1 MATITKLKVDEL
13 RKELLSRGLDTT
25 GTKPILVKRLEEAI
39 EVDEE
44 ENKKKLNGDNKKR
57 SRIDSDS
64 IGSGKMYDV
73 EEYKKMSVKEL
84 REVAT
89 SRGILSSGSK
99 KELEPNPYWLAPILG
114 TNCISCL
121 LLSCVLIEYPF
132 WGNCRKRGKIN
143 AVEEYKK
150 MSVKELRDVA
160 TSRGISSTGSK
171 KELVE
176 RLCAVADSQKND
188 SKDDLGVGDERE
200 IEKLV
205 TATKKGAAVLDQY
218 LSDDIK
224 ERYHVLQ
231 QGNDIYDATLNQ
243 TNVGNNNNKF
253 YIIQVLE
260 NDSGGNFLVYTRWG
274 RVGAKGGTKISG
286 PYTSAYD
293 ATAEFESKFY
303 DKTKNDW
310 SNRKDF
316 FCQPKHYTWLEMDY
330 AETGK
335 DSSVQGQ
342 SNPVHK
348 SQPRETKLEAPI
360 AKFISLICDINM
372 MRQQMMEIGYNANKL
387 PLVIP
392 HDFGFKKMREFVID
406 TPQKLKRK
414 IEMVEALA
422 EIEVATKLLEDN
434 TDIQEDPLYYQYE
447 QLRCKLVPV
456 EVGSQEFLMIE
467 SYMKNTHAK
476 THSGYAVDIVQ
487 VFRASR
493 DGETERFQKFSDTSN
508 RMLLWHGSRLT
519 NWAGILSQGLRI
531 APPEAPSTGYMFGK
545 GVYFA
550 DMFSKSA
557 NYCYASSAAKNGVLL
572 LCEVALGEM
581 NELLSANYDAD
592 KLPWGKLSTKGVGAT
607 APDPKASQI
616 LEDGVIVPLGNP
628 KNQRKQGSL
637 LYNEFIVYNVEQIRM
652 LGDEGKT
659 EKLVTATKKG
669 AAVLD
674 QYLSDE
680 IKALYHVL
688 HQGNDIYEATLNQTN
703 VENNDN
709 EFYIIQ
715 VLEND
720 CGGNFLLYTR
730 WGRVGEKGETKIS
743 GPYTYAGDATSEF
756 ERKFYEKTKNC
767 WSNRKDFF
775 CQPKQYAWLEMDYDE
790 NGEYSSVIP
799 RSRPRETKLEAP
811 IAKFISLICDIN
823 MMRQQMMEIGYNA
836 NKLPLGKLS
845 KKTILKIENYMK
857 NTHAKIHSGY
867 AVDIV
872 QVFRASRNGENER
885 FQKFS
890 DTSNR
895 MLLWH
900 GSRLTNWAGIL
911 SQGLR
916 IAPPEAPSTGYMFGK
931 GVYFA
936 DMFSESAIYCYASSA
951 AKNGVL
957 LLCEVALGDM
967 NELLSANSDAD
978 KLPLGKLST
987 KAVGAMAPDF
997 KEAQILEDGVIVP
1010 LGNPKERPK
1019 HEGNLLH
1026 NEYIVYNVEQL
1037 RMRYVIQV
1045 EFNYE
1050 I

>member
-13 RKELLSRGLDTT
+13 RKELSSRGLDTT

-39 EVDEE
+39 EVEEE
-44 ENKKKLNGDNKKR
+44 ENKKKLNGDKKR
-57 SRIDSDS
+57 SRVDSDS
-64 IGSGKMYDV
+64 IGSVKMNDV

-89 SRGILSSGSK
+89 SRGI
-99 KELEPNPYWLAPILG
+99 
-114 TNCISCL
+114 
-121 LLSCVLIEYPF
+121 
-132 WGNCRKRGKIN
+132 
-143 AVEEYKK
+143 
-150 MSVKELRDVA
+150 
-160 TSRGISSTGSK
+160 SSTGSK

-176 RLCAVADSQKND
+176 RLCDGADSQKND
-188 SKDDLGVGDERE
+188 SKDDLGVGGECE

-205 TATKKGAAVLDQY
+205 TATKKGAAVLDEY

-293 ATAEFESKFY
+293 ATSEFESKFY

-316 FCQPKHYTWLEMDY
+316 FCQPKHYAWLEMDY
-330 AETGK
+330 AENGE

-387 PLVIP
+387 PLGKLSKTTILKGYDVLKNIADVIGQSNRRLLEDLSSQFYTVIP

-406 TPQKLKRK
+406 TPQKLKHK

-557 NYCYASSAAKNGVLL
+557 NYCYSSSAAKNGVLL

-592 KLPWGKLSTKGVGAT
+592 KLPSGKLSTKGVGAT

-652 LGDEGKT
+652 
-659 EKLVTATKKG
+659 
-669 AAVLD
+669 
-674 QYLSDE
+674 
-680 IKALYHVL
+680 
-688 HQGNDIYEATLNQTN
+688 
-703 VENNDN
+703 
-709 EFYIIQ
+709 
-715 VLEND
+715 
-720 CGGNFLLYTR
+720 
-730 WGRVGEKGETKIS
+730 
-743 GPYTYAGDATSEF
+743 
-756 ERKFYEKTKNC
+756 
-767 WSNRKDFF
+767 
-775 CQPKQYAWLEMDYDE
+775 
-790 NGEYSSVIP
+790 
-799 RSRPRETKLEAP
+799 
-811 IAKFISLICDIN
+811 
-823 MMRQQMMEIGYNA
+823 
-836 NKLPLGKLS
+836 
-845 KKTILKIENYMK
+845 
-857 NTHAKIHSGY
+857 
-867 AVDIV
+867 
-872 QVFRASRNGENER
+872 
-885 FQKFS
+885 
-890 DTSNR
+890 
-895 MLLWH
+895 
-900 GSRLTNWAGIL
+900 
-911 SQGLR
+911 
-916 IAPPEAPSTGYMFGK
+916 
-931 GVYFA
+931 
-936 DMFSESAIYCYASSA
+936 
-951 AKNGVL
+951 
-957 LLCEVALGDM
+957 
-967 NELLSANSDAD
+967 
-978 KLPLGKLST
+978 
-987 KAVGAMAPDF
+987 
-997 KEAQILEDGVIVP
+997 
-1010 LGNPKERPK
+1010 
-1019 HEGNLLH
+1019 
-1026 NEYIVYNVEQL
+1026 
-1037 RMRYVIQV
+1037 RYVIQV
-1045 EFNYE
+1045 EFNHG

>member
-1 MATITKLKVDEL
+1 MSTITNFNVDEF
-13 RKELLSRGLDTT
+13 
-25 GTKPILVKRLEEAI
+25 
-39 EVDEE
+39 
-44 ENKKKLNGDNKKR
+44 
-57 SRIDSDS
+57 DS
-64 IGSGKMYDV
+64 MNVV
-73 EEYKKMSVKEL
+73 EEYKKISVNDP
-84 REVAT
+84 VNFYT
-89 SRGILSSGSK
+89 WSK
-99 KELEPNPYWLAPILG
+99 KKF
-114 TNCISCL
+114 
-121 LLSCVLIEYPF
+121 V
-132 WGNCRKRGKIN
+132 
-143 AVEEYKK
+143 
-150 MSVKELRDVA
+150 D
-160 TSRGISSTGSK
+160 
-171 KELVE
+171 
-176 RLCAVADSQKND
+176 RLCAVANLQI
-188 SKDDLGVGDERE
+188 DDHL
-200 IEKLV
+200 
-205 TATKKGAAVLDQY
+205 
-218 LSDDIK
+218 
-224 ERYHVLQ
+224 
-231 QGNDIYDATLNQ
+231 
-243 TNVGNNNNKF
+243 
-253 YIIQVLE
+253 
-260 NDSGGNFLVYTRWG
+260 
-274 RVGAKGGTKISG
+274 
-286 PYTSAYD
+286 
-293 ATAEFESKFY
+293 
-303 DKTKNDW
+303 
-310 SNRKDF
+310 
-316 FCQPKHYTWLEMDY
+316 
-330 AETGK
+330 
-335 DSSVQGQ
+335 
-342 SNPVHK
+342 PV
-348 SQPRETKLEAPI
+348 
-360 AKFISLICDINM
+360 
-372 MRQQMMEIGYNANKL
+372 
-387 PLVIP
+387 
-392 HDFGFKKMREFVID
+392 
-406 TPQKLKRK
+406 
-414 IEMVEALA
+414 
-422 EIEVATKLLEDN
+422 
-434 TDIQEDPLYYQYE
+434 
-447 QLRCKLVPV
+447 
-456 EVGSQEFLMIE
+456 
-467 SYMKNTHAK
+467 
-476 THSGYAVDIVQ
+476 
-487 VFRASR
+487 
-493 DGETERFQKFSDTSN
+493 
-508 RMLLWHGSRLT
+508 
-519 NWAGILSQGLRI
+519 
-531 APPEAPSTGYMFGK
+531 
-545 GVYFA
+545 
-550 DMFSKSA
+550 
-557 NYCYASSAAKNGVLL
+557 
-572 LCEVALGEM
+572 
-581 NELLSANYDAD
+581 
-592 KLPWGKLSTKGVGAT
+592 
-607 APDPKASQI
+607 
-616 LEDGVIVPLGNP
+616 
-628 KNQRKQGSL
+628 
-637 LYNEFIVYNVEQIRM
+637 
-652 LGDEGKT
+652 GDEGKT

-790 NGEYSSVIP
+790 NGEYSSIQGQSILVP

-845 KKTILKIENYMK
+845 KKTILKGYDVLKNIADVIGQFNRTLLEDLSSQFYTVIPHDFGFQKMCEFVIDTLPKLKRKIEMVKALAEIEVTTKLSEDNTDIQEDPLFYQYEQLGCKLVPVEVGSQEYLMIENYMK

>member
-13 RKELLSRGLDTT
+13 RKELSSRGLDTT

-39 EVDEE
+39 EVEEE
-44 ENKKKLNGDNKKR
+44 ENKKKLNGEKKR
-57 SRIDSDS
+57 SRVDSDS
-64 IGSGKMYDV
+64 IGSGKMNDV

-89 SRGILSSGSK
+89 SRGI
-99 KELEPNPYWLAPILG
+99 
-114 TNCISCL
+114 
-121 LLSCVLIEYPF
+121 
-132 WGNCRKRGKIN
+132 
-143 AVEEYKK
+143 
-150 MSVKELRDVA
+150 
-160 TSRGISSTGSK
+160 SSTGSK

-176 RLCAVADSQKND
+176 RLCAAADSQKND
-188 SKDDLGVGDERE
+188 SKDDLGVGDEGE

-274 RVGAKGGTKISG
+274 RVGAKGGTKING

-293 ATAEFESKFY
+293 ATSEFESRFY
-303 DKTKNDW
+303 DKTKNYW

-316 FCQPKHYTWLEMDY
+316 FCQPKHYAWLEMDY
-330 AETGK
+330 AENGK
-335 DSSVQGQ
+335 ESSVQGQ
-342 SNPVHK
+342 PNPVHK
-348 SQPRETKLEAPI
+348 SQPRETKLESPI

-387 PLVIP
+387 PLGKLSKTTILKGYDVLKNIADVIGQSNRRLLEDLSSQFYTVIP
-392 HDFGFKKMREFVID
+392 HDFGFKKMSEFVID
-406 TPQKLKRK
+406 TPQKLKSK

-456 EVGSQEFLMIE
+456 EVGSQEFLMIK

-476 THSGYAVDIVQ
+476 THSGYAVEIVQ

-592 KLPWGKLSTKGVGAT
+592 KLPSGKLSTKGVGAT

-652 LGDEGKT
+652 
-659 EKLVTATKKG
+659 
-669 AAVLD
+669 
-674 QYLSDE
+674 
-680 IKALYHVL
+680 
-688 HQGNDIYEATLNQTN
+688 
-703 VENNDN
+703 
-709 EFYIIQ
+709 
-715 VLEND
+715 
-720 CGGNFLLYTR
+720 
-730 WGRVGEKGETKIS
+730 
-743 GPYTYAGDATSEF
+743 
-756 ERKFYEKTKNC
+756 
-767 WSNRKDFF
+767 
-775 CQPKQYAWLEMDYDE
+775 
-790 NGEYSSVIP
+790 
-799 RSRPRETKLEAP
+799 
-811 IAKFISLICDIN
+811 
-823 MMRQQMMEIGYNA
+823 
-836 NKLPLGKLS
+836 
-845 KKTILKIENYMK
+845 
-857 NTHAKIHSGY
+857 
-867 AVDIV
+867 
-872 QVFRASRNGENER
+872 
-885 FQKFS
+885 
-890 DTSNR
+890 
-895 MLLWH
+895 
-900 GSRLTNWAGIL
+900 
-911 SQGLR
+911 
-916 IAPPEAPSTGYMFGK
+916 
-931 GVYFA
+931 
-936 DMFSESAIYCYASSA
+936 
-951 AKNGVL
+951 
-957 LLCEVALGDM
+957 
-967 NELLSANSDAD
+967 
-978 KLPLGKLST
+978 
-987 KAVGAMAPDF
+987 
-997 KEAQILEDGVIVP
+997 
-1010 LGNPKERPK
+1010 
-1019 HEGNLLH
+1019 
-1026 NEYIVYNVEQL
+1026 
-1037 RMRYVIQV
+1037 RYVIQV
-1045 EFNYE
+1045 EFNHGV
-1050 I
+1050 

>member
-13 RKELLSRGLDTT
+13 RKELSSRGLDTT

-44 ENKKKLNGDNKKR
+44 ENKKKLNVDKKR
-57 SRIDSDS
+57 SRVDSDS

-99 KELEPNPYWLAPILG
+99 KELVERLCAAADLRKNDPKDDLG
-114 TNCISCL
+114 VGDEGKAEKLVRTTKKGAAVL
-121 LLSCVLIEYPF
+121 DQYLSDDIKERQHVLQQEKRLEEAIEEEEEENKKKLN
-132 WGNCRKRGKIN
+132 GDKKRSRVDSDSIGSGKMN
-143 AVEEYKK
+143 TVEEYKK

-176 RLCAVADSQKND
+176 RLCAAADSHKND
-188 SKDDLGVGDERE
+188 SKDDLGVGDEGE

-286 PYTSAYD
+286 PYTSADD
-293 ATAEFESKFY
+293 ATSEFESKFY

-335 DSSVQGQ
+335 DSSAQGQ

-387 PLVIP
+387 PLGKLSKTTILKGYDVLKNIADVIGQSNRRLLEDLSSQFYTVIP

-434 TDIQEDPLYYQYE
+434 TEIQEDPLYYQYE

-572 LCEVALGEM
+572 LCEVALGDM

-592 KLPWGKLSTKGVGAT
+592 KLPSGKLSTKGVGAT

-616 LEDGVIVPLGNP
+616 LEDGVVVPLGNP

-652 LGDEGKT
+652 
-659 EKLVTATKKG
+659 
-669 AAVLD
+669 
-674 QYLSDE
+674 
-680 IKALYHVL
+680 
-688 HQGNDIYEATLNQTN
+688 
-703 VENNDN
+703 
-709 EFYIIQ
+709 
-715 VLEND
+715 
-720 CGGNFLLYTR
+720 
-730 WGRVGEKGETKIS
+730 
-743 GPYTYAGDATSEF
+743 
-756 ERKFYEKTKNC
+756 
-767 WSNRKDFF
+767 
-775 CQPKQYAWLEMDYDE
+775 
-790 NGEYSSVIP
+790 
-799 RSRPRETKLEAP
+799 
-811 IAKFISLICDIN
+811 
-823 MMRQQMMEIGYNA
+823 
-836 NKLPLGKLS
+836 
-845 KKTILKIENYMK
+845 
-857 NTHAKIHSGY
+857 
-867 AVDIV
+867 
-872 QVFRASRNGENER
+872 
-885 FQKFS
+885 
-890 DTSNR
+890 
-895 MLLWH
+895 
-900 GSRLTNWAGIL
+900 
-911 SQGLR
+911 
-916 IAPPEAPSTGYMFGK
+916 
-931 GVYFA
+931 
-936 DMFSESAIYCYASSA
+936 
-951 AKNGVL
+951 
-957 LLCEVALGDM
+957 
-967 NELLSANSDAD
+967 
-978 KLPLGKLST
+978 
-987 KAVGAMAPDF
+987 
-997 KEAQILEDGVIVP
+997 
-1010 LGNPKERPK
+1010 
-1019 HEGNLLH
+1019 
-1026 NEYIVYNVEQL
+1026 
-1037 RMRYVIQV
+1037 RYVIQV
-1045 EFNYE
+1045 EFNYGV
-1050 I
+1050 

>member
-1 MATITKLKVDEL
+1 MATITNFNVDEF
-13 RKELLSRGLDTT
+13 
-25 GTKPILVKRLEEAI
+25 
-39 EVDEE
+39 
-44 ENKKKLNGDNKKR
+44 
-57 SRIDSDS
+57 DS
-64 IGSGKMYDV
+64 MNVV
-73 EEYKKMSVKEL
+73 EEYKKISVNDP
-84 REVAT
+84 VNFYT
-89 SRGILSSGSK
+89 WSK
-99 KELEPNPYWLAPILG
+99 KKF
-114 TNCISCL
+114 
-121 LLSCVLIEYPF
+121 V
-132 WGNCRKRGKIN
+132 
-143 AVEEYKK
+143 
-150 MSVKELRDVA
+150 D
-160 TSRGISSTGSK
+160 
-171 KELVE
+171 
-176 RLCAVADSQKND
+176 RLCAVANLQI
-188 SKDDLGVGDERE
+188 DDHL
-200 IEKLV
+200 
-205 TATKKGAAVLDQY
+205 
-218 LSDDIK
+218 
-224 ERYHVLQ
+224 
-231 QGNDIYDATLNQ
+231 
-243 TNVGNNNNKF
+243 
-253 YIIQVLE
+253 
-260 NDSGGNFLVYTRWG
+260 
-274 RVGAKGGTKISG
+274 
-286 PYTSAYD
+286 
-293 ATAEFESKFY
+293 
-303 DKTKNDW
+303 
-310 SNRKDF
+310 
-316 FCQPKHYTWLEMDY
+316 
-330 AETGK
+330 
-335 DSSVQGQ
+335 
-342 SNPVHK
+342 PV
-348 SQPRETKLEAPI
+348 
-360 AKFISLICDINM
+360 
-372 MRQQMMEIGYNANKL
+372 
-387 PLVIP
+387 
-392 HDFGFKKMREFVID
+392 
-406 TPQKLKRK
+406 
-414 IEMVEALA
+414 
-422 EIEVATKLLEDN
+422 
-434 TDIQEDPLYYQYE
+434 
-447 QLRCKLVPV
+447 
-456 EVGSQEFLMIE
+456 
-467 SYMKNTHAK
+467 
-476 THSGYAVDIVQ
+476 
-487 VFRASR
+487 
-493 DGETERFQKFSDTSN
+493 
-508 RMLLWHGSRLT
+508 
-519 NWAGILSQGLRI
+519 
-531 APPEAPSTGYMFGK
+531 
-545 GVYFA
+545 
-550 DMFSKSA
+550 
-557 NYCYASSAAKNGVLL
+557 
-572 LCEVALGEM
+572 
-581 NELLSANYDAD
+581 
-592 KLPWGKLSTKGVGAT
+592 
-607 APDPKASQI
+607 
-616 LEDGVIVPLGNP
+616 
-628 KNQRKQGSL
+628 
-637 LYNEFIVYNVEQIRM
+637 
-652 LGDEGKT
+652 GDEGKT

-790 NGEYSSVIP
+790 NGEYSSIQGQSILVP

-845 KKTILKIENYMK
+845 KKTILKGYDVLKNIADVIGQFNRTLLEDLSSQFYTVIPHDFGFQKMCEFVIDTLPKLKRKIEMVKALAEIEVTTKLSEDNTDIQEDPLFYQYEQLGCKLVPVEVGSQEYLMIENYMK

>member
-1 MATITKLKVDEL
+1 MATITNFKVDEFD
-13 RKELLSRGLDTT
+13 SMNV
-25 GTKPILVKRLEEAI
+25 LV
-39 EVDEE
+39 
-44 ENKKKLNGDNKKR
+44 NPCTWSKKKFVD
-57 SRIDSDS
+57 
-64 IGSGKMYDV
+64 
-73 EEYKKMSVKEL
+73 
-84 REVAT
+84 
-89 SRGILSSGSK
+89 
-99 KELEPNPYWLAPILG
+99 
-114 TNCISCL
+114 
-121 LLSCVLIEYPF
+121 
-132 WGNCRKRGKIN
+132 
-143 AVEEYKK
+143 
-150 MSVKELRDVA
+150 
-160 TSRGISSTGSK
+160 
-171 KELVE
+171 
-176 RLCAVADSQKND
+176 RLCA
-188 SKDDLGVGDERE
+188 
-200 IEKLV
+200 
-205 TATKKGAAVLDQY
+205 TANLQ
-218 LSDDIK
+218 IN
-224 ERYHVLQ
+224 YHL
-231 QGNDIYDATLNQ
+231 
-243 TNVGNNNNKF
+243 
-253 YIIQVLE
+253 
-260 NDSGGNFLVYTRWG
+260 
-274 RVGAKGGTKISG
+274 
-286 PYTSAYD
+286 
-293 ATAEFESKFY
+293 
-303 DKTKNDW
+303 
-310 SNRKDF
+310 
-316 FCQPKHYTWLEMDY
+316 
-330 AETGK
+330 
-335 DSSVQGQ
+335 
-342 SNPVHK
+342 PV
-348 SQPRETKLEAPI
+348 
-360 AKFISLICDINM
+360 
-372 MRQQMMEIGYNANKL
+372 
-387 PLVIP
+387 
-392 HDFGFKKMREFVID
+392 
-406 TPQKLKRK
+406 
-414 IEMVEALA
+414 
-422 EIEVATKLLEDN
+422 
-434 TDIQEDPLYYQYE
+434 
-447 QLRCKLVPV
+447 
-456 EVGSQEFLMIE
+456 
-467 SYMKNTHAK
+467 
-476 THSGYAVDIVQ
+476 
-487 VFRASR
+487 
-493 DGETERFQKFSDTSN
+493 
-508 RMLLWHGSRLT
+508 
-519 NWAGILSQGLRI
+519 
-531 APPEAPSTGYMFGK
+531 
-545 GVYFA
+545 
-550 DMFSKSA
+550 
-557 NYCYASSAAKNGVLL
+557 
-572 LCEVALGEM
+572 
-581 NELLSANYDAD
+581 
-592 KLPWGKLSTKGVGAT
+592 
-607 APDPKASQI
+607 
-616 LEDGVIVPLGNP
+616 
-628 KNQRKQGSL
+628 
-637 LYNEFIVYNVEQIRM
+637 
-652 LGDEGKT
+652 GDEGKT

-709 EFYIIQ
+709 KFYIIE

-767 WSNRKDFF
+767 WSNHKDFF

-790 NGEYSSVIP
+790 NGEYSSIQGQSILVP

-845 KKTILKIENYMK
+845 KKTILKGYDVLKNIADVIGQSNRTLLEDLSSQFYTVIPHDFGFQKMCEFVIDTLPKLKRKIEMVKALAEIEVTTKLLENNTDIQEDPLFYQYERLGCKLVPVEVGSQEYLMIEIYMK

-872 QVFRASRNGENER
+872 QVFRASRYGENER

-987 KAVGAMAPDF
+987 KAVGATAPDF

-1026 NEYIVYNVEQL
+1026 NEYIVYNVEQI